1 MTGKQNRGML
11 LLILVLSVVAAT
23 LTFRTNVF
31 GMHLPA
37 FRTGLDIQGGA
48 RVVLR
53 AKTEAYKGK
62 WDPNT
67 NLEAVRKV
75 LENRVNATGVS
86 EPQIITKPPDR
97 IIIELPGL
105 KDEAEVREQLKSTAS
120 LQFYLLP
127 QMGKKD
133 GSAPVRWFQDEYKD
147 PKTGVTGPALVD
159 AQSHL
164 PVPQQVLQE
173 EIFSTEPIA
182 SGGDLGSSTAE
193 PSPAT
198 GQAVIHFSLKGT
210 AREKFQEI
218 TRNNIG
224 RHLAIFLDNRLL
236 TAPVIEGILPG
247 EGEITGNFTLVSAKA
262 LSDQL
267 NAGALPVPLEEVEVR
282 KLEATLG
289 AEAVHATFLA
299 GCLGLGLV
307 LFFMVVWYK
316 LPGVLADVA
325 LVLYTLFSLALF
337 KAWPITLT
345 LPGIAGFI
353 LSIGMA
359 VDANILI
366 FERFKE
372 ELRSGK
378 TLRAAIDAGF
388 KRAWTAIFDSNVCTM
403 VTCSI
408 LYLFGTGPIRGFAL
422 TLGLGVLVSMF
433 TAILV
438 TRTFLFALVST
449 NLGENPRAFGIAG
462 EDRVRSLRVMSNKW
476 LWLGISLAIIIPGLL
491 AWAGGGIKQS
501 IDFKGGTEQQIPFA
515 SRHSASDIAGV
526 VSSLGSKF
534 KDNRVVVSED
544 PSQTFKHFATVTT
557 ERLEEPDRI
566 KLLQTLVAKIGPLD
580 TVDKKQVT
588 IKDVAFANVSGT
600 ISEELK
606 WNAVEAVIAAS
617 VFIVLYLAIRFSIGG
632 LKEGL
637 KYGVCA
643 VIALLHDVLVLWGA
657 FALLGYFFGW
667 QIDSLFVTAM
677 LTVIGFSVHDT
688 IIVFDRVREN
698 LQHRL
703 KGETFSDLTDRSID
717 QTIGRSIR
725 TSLTVVMTLL
735 ALFFLGGNI
744 VHQFA
749 GALLIGIISGT
760 YSSIFNASVLLV
772 MVKRNE
778 VVPPELPPTVSVPA
792 GPALETL
799 QARAARG
806 ALPERPQIAP
816 VGTPPKV
823 SQTGLDAGVEKA
835 IVTAQEPVKDVE
847 EEIENQA
854 EYGVD
859 NTNSKIYSAAT
870 DSSVDQTPGPS
881 RPSTTAPRRQ
891 PMRKRR
897 M

>member
-23 LTFRTNVF
+23 LTFRTRLF
-31 GMHLPA
+31 GASFP

-53 AKTEAYKGK
+53 ARTEDYKGK
-62 WDPNT
+62 WDPDT

-86 EPQIITKPPDR
+86 EPQIITKKPDQ

-105 KDEAEVREQLKSTAS
+105 KDEAEVRRQLQSTAS

-127 QMGKKD
+127 QLGKED
-133 GSAPVRWFQDEYKD
+133 GSSPAQWIVSDKYKD
-147 PKTGVTGPALVD
+147 PKTGVTNPTLLD
-159 AQSHL
+159 AQTL
-164 PVPQQVLQE
+164 QPVPSQILQE
-173 EIFSTEPIA
+173 EVFSKDPIA
-182 SGGDLGSSTAE
+182 GGGDLASSSAQPAQGTGSRGEAE
-193 PSPAT
+193 IA
-198 GQAVIHFSLKGT
+198 FKLKGD
-210 AREKFQEI
+210 ARDRFQEV
-218 TRNNIG
+218 TRNNVG

-236 TAPVIEGILPG
+236 TAPVIQSILPG
-247 EGEITGNFTLVSAKA
+247 EGVITGSFTLVTAKA
-262 LSDQL
+262 LSDEL

-289 AEAVHATFLA
+289 QEAVHATFLA

-307 LFFMVVWYK
+307 LVFMVAWYR
-316 LPGVLADVA
+316 LPGILADIA

-337 KAWPITLT
+337 KVWPITLT

-378 TLRAAIDAGF
+378 TLRAAIDDGF

-403 VTCSI
+403 VTCGI
-408 LYLFGTGPIRGFAL
+408 LYYFGTGPIKGFAL

-433 TAILV
+433 TAIVV
-438 TRTFLFALVST
+438 TRTFLFALVNT
-449 NLGENPRAFGIAG
+449 NLGENPAAFGIAG
-462 EDRVRSLRVMSNKW
+462 QAHVRSLNVMRSKW
-476 LWLGISLAIIIPGLL
+476 LWLGLSLAIIVPGLL
-491 AWAGGGIKQS
+491 AWGAGGIKQS
-501 IDFKGGTEQQIPFA
+501 IDFKGGTEQQIAFA

-544 PSQTFKHFATVTT
+544 PTQRFQHLATVTT
-557 ERLEEPDRI
+557 ERLDEPDRL
-566 KLLQTLVAKIGPLD
+566 KLLETLVAKVGPLD
-580 TVDKKQVT
+580 KVGSRQLAIT
-588 IKDVAFANVSGT
+588 DVPFSNVSGT
-600 ISEELK
+600 ISRELTQ
-606 WNAVEAVIAAS
+606 NAIQAVIVAS
-617 VFIVLYLAIRFSIGG
+617 LFIVLYLAFRFSIGG

-637 KYGVCA
+637 KYGTCA

-657 FALLGYFFGW
+657 FALLGYFLGW
-667 QIDSLFVTAM
+667 QVDSLFVTAM

-703 KGETFSDLTDRSID
+703 PGETFSDLTDRSID

-735 ALFFLGGNI
+735 ALFFLGGNV

-772 MVKRNE
+772 MAKRNE
-778 VVPPELPPTVSVPA
+778 VVPPDFPPASFAPA
-792 GPALETL
+792 GPTLETL

-806 ALPERPQIAP
+806 ALPARPTAATAAKTSPVERSAGQGAVAGQIE
-816 VGTPPKV
+816 TK
-823 SQTGLDAGVEKA
+823 SSLTESSLNGLEDEDSSGIAE
-835 IVTAQEPVKDVE
+835 TE
-847 EEIENQA
+847 EEA
-854 EYGVD
+854 V
-859 NTNSKIYSAAT
+859 SPLA
-870 DSSVDQTPGPS
+870 PRMP
-881 RPSTTAPRRQ
+881 RPVTGTPRRQ